1 MATVSWVWSYLLASR
16 AKVEHMMQKCAN
28 RCPWPGAL
36 CRFLAGIRQELKPTP
51 AAGEGHLMSNRCFP
65 HEPNLERLSA
75 VSLPPSQQSNRL
87 QLDGMMGGTGV
98 PCPLWSTGSSGQEV
112 TSGPATPTQPTPRQ
126 HPLPDQLC
134 LPMGRRPVP
143 GSQGDR
149 AKKRGWQSGR
159 DCWLISGSMVLPG
172 KSGHFH
178 HPEAFRGRTG
188 C

>member
-1 MATVSWVWSYLLASR
+1 MT
-16 AKVEHMMQKCAN
+16 QKCAN
-28 RCPWPGAL
+28 RCLWPGAL
-36 CRFLAGIRQELKPTP
+36 RRFLAGIRQELKPTP

-87 QLDGMMGGTGV
+87 QLDGMMGGAEIQQGANGRHRHTVSPTGV

-112 TSGPATPTQPTPRQ
+112 TSGPATPTQPAPPQ

-149 AKKRGWQSGR
+149 VKKRGWHRAQRLLTDLGEHGPPWEKQSF
-159 DCWLISGSMVLPG
+159 P
-172 KSGHFH
+172 
-178 HPEAFRGRTG
+178 PPRGF
-188 C
+188 